1 MSSQDNLF
9 TGQTTGAD
17 VPLSARFVPRDF
29 SGFCGQEHVL
39 GEGKMLRRLI
49 EADRLRSAV
58 FFGPPG
64 CGKTTL
70 ARFIAARTK
79 ARVHE
84 INAASAGTA
93 ELKAIL
99 SGASLAASGGF
110 VAQER
115 ILILLDEIHHFNR
128 SQQDILLP
136 SVERGEVTLI
146 GLTTE
151 NPFFY
156 INSALV
162 SRFAVF
168 EFQPLSVANLQEIL
182 RRALADTETG
192 LGEYKTKIEPDAA
205 EHLARQSG
213 GDARKMLNALELA
226 VLTTKPDAL
235 GERLINLA
243 AAEESIQKRAVRYDR
258 ASDEHYDHISAFIK
272 SMRGSDPDAAVYW
285 MAKML
290 AAGED
295 PRFIARRILIC
306 ASEDVGN
313 ADPVALMVA
322 QTAFEA
328 SRSLGMPEARIPLA
342 QAAIYVACA
351 PKSNAAYLAVDAALQ
366 EVKNGP
372 AREVPLH
379 LRDATGDAES
389 RGHGKGYKYPHD
401 FPGHHVKQQYMPEPK
416 TFYTPTA
423 QGREAATAERLKK
436 LREGK

>member
-1 MSSQDNLF
+1 MTSQQNLF
-9 TGQTTGAD
+9 NESGAGAD
-17 VPLSARFVPRDF
+17 IPLSARFVPRDF
-29 SGFCGQEHVL
+29 GGFSGQEHVL

-79 ARVHE
+79 AKVYE

-93 ELKAIL
+93 ELKQIL
-99 SGASLAASGGF
+99 SGASMAASGGF
-110 VAQER
+110 VRSER

-162 SRFAVF
+162 SRFSVF
-168 EFQPLSVANLQEIL
+168 EFQPLSTENLVEIQK
-182 RRALADTETG
+182 RAIADSETG
-192 LGEYKTKIEPDAA
+192 LGEYKVELDPDAA
-205 EHLARQSG
+205 QHLAQQAG
-213 GDARKMLNALELA
+213 GDARKMLNALELSA
-226 VLTTKPDAL
+226 LTTKPDADGKRHITL
-235 GERLINLA
+235 VV
-243 AAEESIQKRAVRYDR
+243 AEESIQKRAVRYDR

-272 SMRGSDPDAAVYW
+272 SMRGTDPDAAVYW

-322 QTAFEA
+322 QAAFEA
-328 SRSLGMPEARIPLA
+328 TQCLGMPEARIPLA

-351 PKSNAAYLAVDAALQ
+351 PKSNAAYLAVDAALG

-379 LRDATGDAES
+379 LRDATGDSES
-389 RGHGKGYKYPHD
+389 RGHGKGYRYPHD
-401 FPGHHVKQQYMPEPK
+401 FPGHHVKQVYMPDHK
-416 TFYTPTA
+416 TFYTPTT
-423 QGREAATAERLKK
+423 QGREAAIAERLKK